1 MSAEH
6 RTTKGKER
14 IDALKEAAITM
25 FLEDGYQAASLD
37 ALISQVGGSR
47 RNVYDHFGGKQG
59 LFTEAV
65 VALCD
70 EISAPLN
77 DMVID
82 GADPE
87 KSLRLFG
94 RGMLDIVL
102 APRTLALHRMM
113 ISEGGRFPALAQSIW
128 DAGYMNG
135 QRVLSQW
142 IRDGQAVG
150 LLRADCE
157 AERLAEDFINLT
169 ATTPQLKA
177 LVGLQ
182 PPLNEHEIEAMV
194 DRAVTIFLNG
204 AYQPYTTKQ
213 TGYSALH
220 SNHTHRGSN
229 DA

>member
-6 RTTKGKER
+6 RTAKGKER

-25 FLEDGYQAASLD
+25 FLEDGYQAASVD

-113 ISEGGRFPALAQSIW
+113 ISEGSRFPALAQSIW
-128 DAGYMNG
+128 DAGYMNA

-169 ATTPQLKA
+169 VATPQLKA

-182 PPLNEHEIEAMV
+182 PPLEKHDIETMV
-194 DRAVTIFLNG
+194 DRAVTMFLNG